1 MKIGHGKTKNENF
14 FLLLSFHKA
23 DKDMKRYYYITI
35 IAIVATIGL
44 QASYISSLYRQYIAD
59 TEIGIEKE
67 IQKIIEEE
75 RLIRTHRRNG
85 GDDSQPKLI
94 TKALEDMTSQ
104 ELDSIRKL
112 PHNADTIDI
121 DNAQKTGIGM
131 TVGEL
136 IIQLSQDNLMR
147 AGFPLNPVT
156 LDSLWSA
163 EVDLACLHL
172 FRLCDKDTLPISSAG
187 NLKGHAPNY
196 SRFYPIGTKGL
207 QYLRVEVFIPMS
219 SFLVH
224 QIWTLVLSACMMLLV
239 LLCLFYQLT
248 TIRRKEVLLRKREM
262 TINGT
267 VHDLKAPL
275 NSIITLLG
283 WMKSMTADEAVR
295 DVMETGRAGV
305 KRLIG
310 NIEALLMTARTDY
323 HRIVLNRA
331 QVDVPQMAEEVKEE
345 MDRLYENKLHTLCV
359 INELPD
365 GFAVEADRM
374 YLENVMRNL
383 MENALK
389 YADAGVKVEV
399 RLSAEGDGLRVEV
412 KDNGW
417 GIEPCYRKK
426 LFTQFYQ
433 VPRNKEQQQKGYG
446 IGLAQA
452 KCIVKEHGGNI
463 GMESHEGQGSTFFF
477 TIPCNPENKCAAW
490 KR

>member
-1 MKIGHGKTKNENF
+1 
-14 FLLLSFHKA
+14 
-23 DKDMKRYYYITI
+23 MKRYYYITI
-35 IAIVATIGL
+35 IAIIATIGL
-44 QASYISSLYRQYIAD
+44 QAGYISSLYRQYMTDIKIGVEKK
-59 TEIGIEKE
+59 TEKNVED
-67 IQKIIEEE
+67 E
-75 RLIRTHRRNG
+75 RYLRSHLR
-85 GDDSQPKLI
+85 SQRDPDMRPKLI
-94 TKALEDMTSQ
+94 TKALEDMTQQ

-112 PHNADTIDI
+112 PDNADTIDI
-121 DNAQKTGIGM
+121 RNAQKAGIGI
-131 TVGEL
+131 TAAEL
-136 IIQLSQDNLMR
+136 ITQLEQDYLLKAGYPMNLT
-147 AGFPLNPVT
+147 V

-163 EVDLACLHL
+163 ETDFSYPHL
-172 FRLCDKDTLPISSAG
+172 FELCDKDTLPISSAG

-196 SRFYPIGTKGL
+196 SRLYPIGTKGL

-275 NSIITLLG
+275 NSVITLMG
-283 WMKSMTADEAVR
+283 WMKNMTADEAVR
-295 DVMETGRAGV
+295 EVIETGRAGV
-305 KRLIG
+305 KRLVG

-323 HRIVLNRA
+323 HRIVLNKT

-345 MDRLYENKLHTLCV
+345 IDRLYEGKPHTLCV
-359 INELPD
+359 MNELPE

-389 YADAGVKVEV
+389 YADDGVKVEV
-399 RLSAEGDGLRVEV
+399 RLLAEDNGLRVEV

-417 GIEPCYRKK
+417 GIEPCYQKK

-433 VPRNKEQQQKGYG
+433 VPRSKEQQQKGYG

-452 KCIVKEHGGNI
+452 KCIVKEHGGSI

-477 TIPCNPENKCAAW
+477 TIPCNPEDK
-490 KR
+490 